1 MTQLIQVVQVGEK
14 KKAQPL
20 ATNKFDVDM
29 SEGPSISDSNGVATL
44 EGKLKLNT

>member
-1 MTQLIQVVQVGEK
+1 MTQLIQIVQVGEK

-29 SEGPSISDSNGVATL
+29 SEFPKYDDQLSNLAKKVEA
-44 EGKLKLNT
+44 